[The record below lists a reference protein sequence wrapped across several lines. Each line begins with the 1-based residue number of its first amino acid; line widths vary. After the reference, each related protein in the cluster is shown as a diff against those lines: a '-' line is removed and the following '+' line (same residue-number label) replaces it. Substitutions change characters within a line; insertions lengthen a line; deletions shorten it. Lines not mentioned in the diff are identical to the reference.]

1 MSDNRSIA
9 LVFDNSDKQFFAQ
22 YPLRKAHIR
31 LPYLNECS
39 GEFWSL
45 GDHNRTRR
53 RILLCRTDARGAFL
67 PDNKI
72 MKIPFLAFADETI
85 EDTDEVLLP
94 IIDEIMTSAANGAA
108 R

>member
-1 MSDNRSIA
+1 MTQRA
-9 LVFDNSDKQFFAQ
+9 LARLFDSSDKAFFVN
-22 YPLRKAHIR
+22 YPDRKAHIR
-31 LPYLNECS
+31 LPYRDECK

-45 GDHNRTRR
+45 GDHEKTRR
-53 RILLCRTDARGAFL
+53 RILLCRVDHNGLPL
-67 PDNKI
+67 PDRRI

-94 IIDEIMTSAANGAA
+94 IIREVMQDVLENP